1 MSEVGKKLEQIYE
14 AMLEAYRSEDDKES
28 GARKAIQIYQDNLD
42 EILNTQ
48 TALMEILDLERS
60 LEEGL
65 KALEE
70 ERAKEEKR
78 ARTIRTG
85 GSVVIKLV
93 PCGKH
98 CSGCPHGPYA
108 YSVHKEGGK
117 QIWKYLGKAQR

>member
-70 ERAKEEKR
+70 ERAKAEKK